1 MFNAVMTNISFII
14 IVFKYTN
21 KNLNTNKNLIRII
34 SIIYL
39 LSLIGVFLI
48 TRNILLLTIIP
59 IFFIS
64 VIIIAIFI
72 IEIIKHFNSEIT
84 SDVLLKDSWFIVI
97 ILLLTLVFSILQKN
111 NY

>member
-1 MFNAVMTNISFII
+1 MFNAVIINISFTI
-14 IVFKYTN
+14 IVFKYAN
-21 KNLNTNKNLIRII
+21 KNLNTNKNITRII

-48 TRNILLLTIIP
+48 TRNTLLLIIIP

-64 VIIIAIFI
+64 VIILSIFI
-72 IEIIKHFNSEIT
+72 IKMINLYDSEII

-97 ILLLTLVFSILQKN
+97 ILLLTLVFTILHKN

>member
-1 MFNAVMTNISFII
+1 MFNAVMINISFII

-21 KNLNTNKNLIRII
+21 KNLNTNKDLIRII

-48 TRNILLLTIIP
+48 TRNTLLLTIIP

>member
-1 MFNAVMTNISFII
+1 MFNAVIINISFII
-14 IVFKYTN
+14 IVFKYAN
-21 KNLNTNKNLIRII
+21 KTLNTNKTLTRII

-48 TRNILLLTIIP
+48 TRNTLLLSIIP

-64 VIIIAIFI
+64 VIMLSIFI
-72 IEIIKHFNSEIT
+72 IKMINLYDSEIT

-97 ILLLTLVFSILQKN
+97 ILLLTLVFTILHKN